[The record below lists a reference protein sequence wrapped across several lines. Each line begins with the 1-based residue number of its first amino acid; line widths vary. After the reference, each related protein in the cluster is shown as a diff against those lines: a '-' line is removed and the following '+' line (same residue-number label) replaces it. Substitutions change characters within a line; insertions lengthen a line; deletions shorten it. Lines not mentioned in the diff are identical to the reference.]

1 MEYIVG
7 KRFGEERAL
16 YALSGARVENC
27 SFSGEEDGES
37 ALKESH
43 DIEVIQTN
51 FHLRY
56 PFWHTKRAVLE
67 NITMSESCRAPLWYA
82 EDINLRGG
90 SITGPKAVRE
100 CRNMHIES
108 THIES
113 AEFGWMCREISVE
126 QSYVKGEYAFFH
138 SQNLTMHHLH
148 LEGKYSFQYVE
159 NMVIVDSNLDTKD
172 AFWHSKNVTVRNS
185 IIKGEYLGWYCENVT
200 FENCVISGTQPL
212 CYCKGLKLINCRMDG
227 ADLAFE
233 KSEVDATVTSEMIS
247 IKNPTSGRI
256 CVPRV
261 QELIINDENSKCV
274 LEIGDDNNERKTN

>member
-43 DIEVIQTN
+43 DIEVIQTT

-67 NITMSESCRAPLWYA
+67 NITMSEGCRAPLWYA

-100 CRNMHIES
+100 CRNMHIDS

-148 LEGKYSFQYVE
+148 LEGKYSFQYCK
-159 NMVIVDSNLDTKD
+159 NIVIYDSILNTKD
-172 AFWHSKNVTVRNS
+172 AFW
-185 IIKGEYLGWYCENVT
+185 ECENVT
-200 FENCVISGTQPL
+200 VYDSVVRGEYLAWYARNIRFVNCHIVGTQPL
-212 CYCKGLKLINCRMDG
+212 CYCQGLVLENCTMEDC
-227 ADLAFE
+227 DLAFE
-233 KSEVDATVTSEMIS
+233 YSEVQAVVSSHVDS
-247 IKNPTSGRI
+247 IKNPLKGHITVNTIG
-256 CVPRV
+256 
-261 QELIINDENSKCV
+261 EIIQDENRRDSEGEVEIVV
-274 LEIGDDNNERKTN
+274 LA

>member
-16 YALSGARVENC
+16 YALSGTRVENC

-43 DIEVIQTN
+43 DIEVIHTT

-67 NITMSESCRAPLWYA
+67 NITMSEGCRAPLWYA
-82 EDINLRGG
+82 EDINMRGG
-90 SITGPKAVRE
+90 NITGPKAVRE
-100 CRNMHIES
+100 CRNMHIDS

-113 AEFGWMCREISVE
+113 AEFGWMCREISME

-148 LEGKYSFQYVE
+148 LEGKYSFQYCK
-159 NMVIVDSNLDTKD
+159 NIVIYDSILNTKD
-172 AFWHSKNVTVRNS
+172 AFW
-185 IIKGEYLGWYCENVT
+185 ECENVT
-200 FENCVISGTQPL
+200 VYDSVIRGEYLAWYAKNIRFVNCHIVGTQPL
-212 CYCKGLKLINCRMDG
+212 CYCRGLILENCTMEG
-227 ADLAFE
+227 CDLAFE
-233 KSEVDATVTSEMIS
+233 YSEVEAVVSSHVDS
-247 IKNPTSGRI
+247 IKNPLKGHITVNTVGEMI
-256 CVPRV
+256 
-261 QELIINDENSKCV
+261 QDENRRDAEGEVKIVV
-274 LEIGDDNNERKTN
+274 LA